1 MPIPVQAIFEDG
13 TEEVRSSDRLAD
25 VDFLTFKSKA
35 KLKKAVLDP
44 EKKLARLD
52 NPLPSI
58 SPRAAE
64 MLALGWMGLLKDLLG
79 RRPEALTYYREA
91 LRFDTGQSMRFDQFK
106 IRMDKDWLEE
116 RLKKPFVRER

>member
-1 MPIPVQAIFEDG
+1 
-13 TEEVRSSDRLAD
+13 
-25 VDFLTFKSKA
+25 
-35 KLKKAVLDP
+35 
-44 EKKLARLD
+44 
-52 NPLPSI
+52 
-58 SPRAAE
+58 